1 MAGGRPATADTS
13 RSEQSLSE
21 VVPNDTISSNL
32 SPRSERTWPL
42 AALVEQGW
50 SYIRRDSDSREELF
64 RLPAD
69 GDEQHNLAASPD
81 ARSTLE
87 RMRADLSQLTA
98 GPLTP
103 QRFKP

>member
-1 MAGGRPATADTS
+1 M
-13 RSEQSLSE
+13 
-21 VVPNDTISSNL
+21 VPNDAMNPDP
-32 SPRSERTWPL
+32 SPLSERNWPL

-50 SYIRRDSDSREELF
+50 SYIRRDGDTREELF
-64 RLPAD
+64 RLPED
-69 GDEQHNLAASPD
+69 GNEQHNLAASPA

-87 RMRADLSQLTA
+87 RMRAALSQLTA

>member
-1 MAGGRPATADTS
+1 M
-13 RSEQSLSE
+13 
-21 VVPNDTISSNL
+21 VPSDAINPDP
-32 SPRSERTWPL
+32 SPSPERNWPL

-50 SYIRRDSDSREELF
+50 SYIRRDTDAREELF
-64 RLPAD
+64 HLPED
-69 GDEQHNLAASPD
+69 GNEQHNLASSPD

-87 RMRADLSQLTA
+87 RMRAALSQLTA

>member
-1 MAGGRPATADTS
+1 MVPSDAINPDPS
-13 RSEQSLSE
+13 PLSE
-21 VVPNDTISSNL
+21 RN
-32 SPRSERTWPL
+32 WPL

-50 SYIRRDSDSREELF
+50 SYIRRDTDAREELF
-64 RLPAD
+64 RFPED
-69 GDEQHNLAASPD
+69 GNEQHNLAASPD

-87 RMRADLSQLTA
+87 RMRAALSQLTA